1 MTNVTIPYKPR
12 KHQGQLHRKI
22 KRFNVLP
29 CHRRFGKS
37 YWGLAE
43 TLKKAF
49 QNTLPNPR
57 YYIISAT
64 YSQVKKI
71 HWDNLKLLTK
81 NIPYTTYH
89 ETELRCDMVG
99 GRRIQLLGA
108 DGSSVDSIRGI
119 YADGVILDECQ
130 LLHKDLITKV
140 LRPALVDRHQL
151 DKKTGWLIAIGT
163 PSGHNFFYD
172 MYMNNKG
179 KKDWFVKKYTVED
192 TKIIP
197 KDELENLKLMMS
209 PEEYATEFLCDFDAG
224 VVNGIYS
231 KSMQLVED
239 EKRITTVPHI
249 PELPVTTFSDI
260 GFRDAFSIVFVQKQ
274 GSAIHI
280 IDHLESA
287 GESIEFY
294 ANKLK
299 ELPYTYDNHFAGHD
313 IVVKE
318 LGTGKSRQEI
328 ASNLGWFIQAVPK
341 LKVEEGINA
350 LRMVLKRCYFEK
362 EKCDY
367 LINCLKQYRWK
378 TNQLGEIT
386 STPHHGTESNSCDAM
401 RYMAIGLNESSSWSS
416 DLKYGPSG
424 IV

>member
-1 MTNVTIPYKPR
+1 
-12 KHQGQLHRKI
+12 
-22 KRFNVLP
+22 
-29 CHRRFGKS
+29 
-37 YWGLAE
+37 
-43 TLKKAF
+43 
-49 QNTLPNPR
+49 
-57 YYIISAT
+57 
-64 YSQVKKI
+64 
-71 HWDNLKLLTK
+71 
-81 NIPYTTYH
+81 
-89 ETELRCDMVG
+89 
-99 GRRIQLLGA
+99 
-108 DGSSVDSIRGI
+108 
-119 YADGVILDECQ
+119 
-130 LLHKDLITKV
+130 
-140 LRPALVDRHQL
+140 
-151 DKKTGWLIAIGT
+151 
-163 PSGHNFFYD
+163 
-172 MYMNNKG
+172 MNSKG

-260 GFRDAFSIVFVQKQ
+260 GYRDAFSIVFVQKQ
-274 GSAIHI
+274 GSAIHV

-287 GESIEFY
+287 GESIEYY

-341 LKVEEGINA
+341 LKIEEGINA

-362 EKCDY
+362 DKCDY
-367 LINCLKQYRWK
+367 LVNCLKQYKWK